1 MVSGLTIFACFNL
14 PIGLGLVDSL
24 FLYLLVRNDLCIDI
38 GTRGENISVMLMV
51 EHGLLSYPS
60 MASPSFKKLAM
71 EESQKPATI
80 IRHGRYLATLK
91 YIWKKVSRYIDFL

>member
-1 MVSGLTIFACFNL
+1 MV
-14 PIGLGLVDSL
+14 D
-24 FLYLLVRNDLCIDI
+24 
-38 GTRGENISVMLMV
+38 
-51 EHGLLSYPS
+51 HGLLSYPS

-91 YIWKKVSRYIDFL
+91 YIWKKVSRYIDFLWDVDSLKSIYEKLKNNNKEKKVFLHIVDRFY